1 MAKMDK
7 KWVVLCS
14 AAVAAVYA
22 AGYFTTK
29 TEAVIQSS
37 LQHNQDQVNT
47 LTNQVSTGSYSAA
60 SRTSIAPDEGNT
72 ASEVQ
77 QASIYQDGVYEGVGS
92 NRRGSIQVT
101 VTIQQD
107 KITDVEISQFAM
119 HYSEQDVVN
128 MPDEV
133 INRQSAQ
140 VNNVSGATYSTEAFS
155 SAVQDALEQARNI

>member
-14 AAVAAVYA
+14 TAVAAVYA
-22 AGYFTTK
+22 TGYFITE
-29 TEAVIQSS
+29 TEAVIQPS
-37 LQHNQDQVNT
+37 LQQNQVNT
-47 LTNQVSTGSYSAA
+47 LTNQMSTGSNSET
-60 SRTSIAPDEGNT
+60 SRTAVT
-72 ASEVQ
+72 ANEVKSTDKVQ
-77 QASIYQDGVYEGVGS
+77 QTSVYRDGVYEGIGS

-101 VTIQQD
+101 VTIQKD

-133 INRQSAQ
+133 MNKQSAQ

-155 SAVQDALEQARNI
+155 SAVQDALDQARNT